1 MEHSIFRRGADRLT
15 RRLISCLTGAIVAT
29 ASIASSNAADHSK
42 ILVVETME
50 LPIVQNTTNWLI
62 KGLGDFGHKPGESV
76 DFSVINA
83 EGDAARAESMM
94 RAAIAN
100 NDVDLVVTV
109 ATLATR
115 AARKVLEGKDIP
127 QVFVLVADPVAEGI
141 VPEIGARSEDN
152 TTGTSHVVP
161 TDAKL
166 KIVAK
171 SLPKSAS
178 GAPYRIGL
186 LYSTYPSAVSEKKAL
201 LESIKGQQDIEV
213 LALEF
218 PFVPGEAGKASML
231 EAAQKLIR
239 ENEDK
244 FDGLWL
250 ATGPNGANA
259 RYVQGVQESG
269 KPIVYAGNMISVR
282 SGAMLT
288 VVSTP
293 EITGLGGAAVVDA
306 VLRGTRPNDIPVT
319 RSPRF
324 AVGVN
329 LETAKRIGTVI
340 PSAVLMLAGSNVFN

>member
-1 MEHSIFRRGADRLT
+1 M
-15 RRLISCLTGAIVAT
+15 
-29 ASIASSNAADHSK
+29 
-42 ILVVETME
+42 
-50 LPIVQNTTNWLI
+50 
-62 KGLGDFGHKPGESV
+62 
-76 DFSVINA
+76 
-83 EGDAARAESMM
+83 
-94 RAAIAN
+94 
-100 NDVDLVVTV
+100 
-109 ATLATR
+109 
-115 AARKVLEGKDIP
+115 
-127 QVFVLVADPVAEGI
+127 LVADPVAEGI

-152 TTGTSHVVP
+152 ITGTSHVVP

-166 KIVAK
+166 KVVAK

-259 RYVQGVQESG
+259 RYVQGVKVREAHCLCRQHDLGAIGCDADGRVNTRDYWLGRRRRRRCGAERDKTKRHSG
-269 KPIVYAGNMISVR
+269 NPLTSFRCRRQSGNGQADRDRHSI
-282 SGAMLT
+282 
-288 VVSTP
+288 
-293 EITGLGGAAVVDA
+293 GGAD
-306 VLRGTRPNDIPVT
+306 
-319 RSPRF
+319 
-324 AVGVN
+324 VGRQQRV
-329 LETAKRIGTVI
+329 
-340 PSAVLMLAGSNVFN
+340 